1 MDFVIDLNK
10 KLLDVYNSYIII
22 RNYAEN
28 LNMKDSNIYKLSNN
42 FVENFDLLQREILSI
57 NRKEEN
63 NNARANFESLIP
75 DIENMLDDGMYEHIL
90 NRKKEYENTLN
101 ENVKLNNIIEEK
113 NKPEDIKLENVKLED
128 VKLENASS
136 EEKLPDNIV
145 HPDLVKEEY
154 DDVFEEEVNLDE
166 IETNPTVLLRLSE
179 TERETLLENIY
190 NMAKKRIENEHPGNT
205 NEELIFKEADR
216 LLKIYMIDS

>member
-63 NNARANFESLIP
+63 NNAKKYFDLFNETDFAY
-75 DIENMLDDGMYEHIL
+75 DI
-90 NRKKEYENTLN
+90 
-101 ENVKLNNIIEEK
+101 VNIDFYMPYI
-113 NKPEDIKLENVKLED
+113 
-128 VKLENASS
+128 
-136 EEKLPDNIV
+136 EKL
-145 HPDLVKEEY
+145 KA
-154 DDVFEEEVNLDE
+154 
-166 IETNPTVLLRLSE
+166 LS
-179 TERETLLENIY
+179 
-190 NMAKKRIENEHPGNT
+190 G
-205 NEELIFKEADR
+205 D
-216 LLKIYMIDS
+216 

>member
-113 NKPEDIKLENVKLED
+113 NKLED
-128 VKLENASS
+128 VKLDESNS

-205 NEELIFKEADR
+205 TEELIFKEADR

>member
-1 MDFVIDLNK
+1 MAHILLVRHGETDWNKAQRLQGHLDIDLNEQGK
-10 KLLDVYNSYIII
+10 IQAQLLGKALANEKIDIAYSS
-22 RNYAEN
+22 
-28 LNMKDSNIYKLSNN
+28 DLSRALKTANTITAHHDIPT
-42 FVENFDLLQREILSI
+42 FIDIQLRERCYGEIQGLTYQEI
-57 NRKEEN
+57 
-63 NNARANFESLIP
+63 
-75 DIENMLDDGMYEHIL
+75 
-90 NRKKEYENTLN
+90 
-101 ENVKLNNIIEEK
+101 
-113 NKPEDIKLENVKLED
+113 
-128 VKLENASS
+128 

>member
-1 MDFVIDLNK
+1 LFKITASGIERNQLDLK
-10 KLLDVYNSYIII
+10 KLGFYKRKYKQEMSAKTIKI
-22 RNYAEN
+22 
-28 LNMKDSNIYKLSNN
+28 SNLSNK
-42 FVENFDLLQREILSI
+42 LL
-57 NRKEEN
+57 
-63 NNARANFESLIP
+63 
-75 DIENMLDDGMYEHIL
+75 
-90 NRKKEYENTLN
+90 T
-101 ENVKLNNIIEEK
+101 
-113 NKPEDIKLENVKLED
+113 LENVKLED
-128 VKLENASS
+128 VKLENTSS

-190 NMAKKRIENEHPGNT
+190 NMAKKRIENEHLGNT